1 LQQKPLEIIITP
13 DSIDHKASGTFIFD
27 NDGIDDLKNKDY
39 NRFEL
44 SFNDNILTVNHVN
57 NLTSTYNSKDDIIS
71 KVKIYNA
78 EYLNTKTT
86 LKVQFNDNSFYE
98 TLIQISEDKVLNA
111 VLSDNIKLEN
121 IKTMTL
127 S

>member
-1 LQQKPLEIIITP
+1 M
-13 DSIDHKASGTFIFD
+13 
-27 NDGIDDLKNKDY
+27 KNKDY

-44 SFNDNILTVNHVN
+44 SFNDNILDVNHVN
-57 NLTSTYNSKDDIIS
+57 KMTSTYNSKDDIIS

-98 TLIQISEDKVLNA
+98 TLIQISEDKVLTA

>member
-1 LQQKPLEIIITP
+1 MRQRPLEIIISP
-13 DSIDHKASGTFIFD
+13 DSINHKASGTFIFD
-27 NDGIDDLKNKDY
+27 NDGINDLKNKDY

-44 SFNDNILTVNHVN
+44 SFTDNTLSVTHANKM
-57 NLTSTYNSKDDIIS
+57 TSTYGSTDDIIS

-86 LKVQFNDNSFYE
+86 LNVE
-98 TLIQISEDKVLNA
+98 TVGDPQSISIQISEENVLTA
-111 VLSDNIKLEN
+111 DLSTPIKLEN
-121 IKTMTL
+121 IKSMTL

>member
-1 LQQKPLEIIITP
+1 M
-13 DSIDHKASGTFIFD
+13 
-27 NDGIDDLKNKDY
+27 KNKDY

-44 SFNDNILTVNHVN
+44 NFNDNILTVNLVN
-57 NLTSTYNSKDDIIS
+57 KMTSTYNSKDDIIS
-71 KVKIYNA
+71 KVKIYGA

-86 LKVQFNDNSFYE
+86 LKVETNNNSYDISINISDDN
-98 TLIQISEDKVLNA
+98 VLTA
-111 VLSDNIKLEN
+111 DLSTNSLKLEN

>member
-1 LQQKPLEIIITP
+1 
-13 DSIDHKASGTFIFD
+13 
-27 NDGIDDLKNKDY
+27 LKNKDY

-57 NLTSTYNSKDDIIS
+57 NMTSTYNSKDDIIS
-71 KVKIYNA
+71 KVKIYGA

-86 LKVQFNDNSFYE
+86 LKVDTNDNNSYD
-98 TLIQISEDKVLNA
+98 ISINISDDNVLTA
-111 VLSDNIKLEN
+111 DLSTNSLKLEN

>member
-1 LQQKPLEIIITP
+1 ME
-13 DSIDHKASGTFIFD
+13 
-27 NDGIDDLKNKDY
+27 NKDY
-39 NRFEL
+39 NRFDL

-57 NLTSTYNSKDDIIS
+57 KMASTYNSKDDIIS
-71 KVKIYNA
+71 KVKIYGA

-86 LKVQFNDNSFYE
+86 LKVDTNNNNSYD
-98 TLIQISEDKVLNA
+98 ISINNS
-111 VLSDNIKLEN
+111 SDNVLTADLSSNNLKLEN